1 MKNTSFQV
9 DALLYFMKI
18 MDFMDLILIYG
29 EKLLQ
34 LLSICFWFWHDL
46 HDSFRNKD
54 SILANLVVARESG
67 TRLVACKL
75 KKLTPFNQKK
85 SRCYLCILR
94 KLKICLRCFISP
106 YISRKEKLKLFLRC
120 FLSHHTFLKRIKT
133 SEVFVFQLCSSKFQN
148 LWKNVLAFYFFI
160 KNSKS
165 SPNI

>member
-54 SILANLVVARESG
+54 SILASLVVAKESG

-85 SRCYLCILR
+85 IKVLSLHFEKIKNLFKMFYFALYKSKR
-94 KLKICLRCFISP
+94 K
-106 YISRKEKLKLFLRC
+106 
-120 FLSHHTFLKRIKT
+120 IKT
-133 SEVFVFQLCSSKFQN
+133 FFKVLSFSSYIFE
-148 LWKNVLAFYFFI
+148 KN
-160 KNSKS
+160 
-165 SPNI
+165 